1 MGSGRDKRK
10 KAKGTVPG
18 QGASKTAA
26 KTEKNESKQQ
36 RRLERKAKASY
47 IFSIPQWRL
56 PPSLPKILKF
66 TIIFKFLL
74 NRVVKMILMLSWLN
88 LNLATKL
95 Q

>member
-36 RRLERKAKASY
+36 RRLERKAKASCILFNPAAAAAAISFQNTQIHYY
-47 IFSIPQWRL
+47 I
-56 PPSLPKILKF
+56 
-66 TIIFKFLL
+66 
-74 NRVVKMILMLSWLN
+74 
-88 LNLATKL
+88 
-95 Q
+95 